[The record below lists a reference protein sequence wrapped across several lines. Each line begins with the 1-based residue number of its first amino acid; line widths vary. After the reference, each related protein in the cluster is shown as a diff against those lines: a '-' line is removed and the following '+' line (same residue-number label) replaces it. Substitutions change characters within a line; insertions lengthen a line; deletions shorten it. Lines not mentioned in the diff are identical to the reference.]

1 MQSDCVETTLVLIKP
16 DGVKRGIVG
25 RVLTR
30 FEEVGLK
37 IVALKLVQPSREH
50 VENHYPNTPEWI
62 KGMGEKTIQ
71 TYQDQGK
78 DPIQEIG
85 TADPTEIGNTIKDW
99 NVDYL
104 TSGPLV
110 ALVLEGAHAISVV
123 RKMCGFTL
131 PAFAEPGTIRGDFS
145 ITSPIVANELKRA
158 VRNLVHASSDPEEA
172 AHEIGHWFSE
182 DELCSYETAAEAV
195 MF

>member
-1 MQSDCVETTLVLIKP
+1 MKSDCVETTLVLIKP

-37 IVALKLVQPSREH
+37 IAALKLVQASREH

-62 KGMGEKTIQ
+62 KGMGEKTLQ
-71 TYQDQGK
+71 TYEDQGK

-85 TADPTEIGNTIKDW
+85 TTDPTEIGNKIKNW

-110 ALVLEGAHAISVV
+110 ALVVEGAHAISVV

-145 ITSPIVANELKRA
+145 ITSPIVANELNRA

-172 AHEIGHWFSE
+172 AHEIDHWFSK
-182 DELCSYETAAEAV
+182 DELCSYETAAETV

>member
-1 MQSDCVETTLVLIKP
+1 MRSDLTERTVVLIKP

-25 RVLTR
+25 QVLTR

-37 IVALKLVQPSREH
+37 IVALKLVQVSREH
-50 VENHYPNTPEWI
+50 AESHYPNTPEWI
-62 KGMGEKTIQ
+62 NGMGEKTLQ
-71 TYQDQGK
+71 TYREQGK
-78 DPIQEIG
+78 DPVKELG
-85 TADPTEIGNTIKDW
+85 TDDPTEIGNMIKAW

-131 PAFAEPGTIRGDFS
+131 PAFADPGTIRGDFS

-158 VRNLVHASSDPEEA
+158 VRNLVHASSDPDEV
-172 AHEIGHWFSE
+172 AHEMNHWFSE
-182 DELCSYETAAEAV
+182 DELCSYETAAESV

>member
-1 MQSDCVETTLVLIKP
+1 MKSDSVEKTLVLIKP

-37 IVALKLVQPSREH
+37 IAALKLVHASREH

-62 KGMGEKTIQ
+62 RGMGEKTLQ

-78 DPIQEIG
+78 DPVQEIG
-85 TADPTEIGNTIKDW
+85 TADPTEIGNMIKGW

-110 ALVLEGAHAISVV
+110 ALVVEGAHAISVV

-131 PAFAEPGTIRGDFS
+131 PAFADPGTIRGDFS
-145 ITSPIVANELKRA
+145 ITSPIVANELNRA
-158 VRNLVHASSDPEEA
+158 VRNLVHASSDPDEA

-182 DELCSYETAAEAV
+182 DELCSYETAAETV

>member
-1 MQSDCVETTLVLIKP
+1 MKSDSVEKTLVLIKP

-30 FEEVGLK
+30 FEQVGLK
-37 IVALKLVQPSREH
+37 IAALKLVIASREH

-62 KGMGEKTIQ
+62 RGMGEKTLQ
-71 TYQDQGK
+71 TYHDQGK
-78 DPIQEIG
+78 DPVQEIG
-85 TADPTEIGNTIKDW
+85 TADPMEIGNMIKGW

-110 ALVLEGAHAISVV
+110 ALVVEGAHAISVV

-145 ITSPIVANELKRA
+145 ITSPIVANELNRA

-172 AHEIGHWFSE
+172 AHEIDHWFSE
-182 DELCSYETAAEAV
+182 DELCSYETAAETV

>member
-1 MQSDCVETTLVLIKP
+1 MRPDLAERTVVLIKP

-37 IVALKLVQPSREH
+37 IVALKLVQVSREH
-50 VENHYPNTPEWI
+50 AENHYPNTPEWVN
-62 KGMGEKTIQ
+62 GMGEKTLQ
-71 TYQDQGK
+71 TYRDQGK
-78 DPIQEIG
+78 DPLQEIG
-85 TADPTEIGNTIKDW
+85 TDDATEIGNMIKAW
-99 NVDYL
+99 NVEYL

-110 ALVLEGAHAISVV
+110 AVVLEGAHAISVV

-131 PAFAEPGTIRGDFS
+131 PAFADPGTIRGDFS
-145 ITSPIVANELKRA
+145 ITSPVVAFELKRA
-158 VRNLVHASSDPEEA
+158 VRNLVHASSDPDEV
-172 AHEIGHWFSE
+172 AHEMKHWFSE
-182 DELCSYETAAEAV
+182 DELCSYETAAESV

>member
-1 MQSDCVETTLVLIKP
+1 MRSDLVERTLVLIKP

-37 IVALKLVQPSREH
+37 IAGLKLVQVTREH
-50 VENHYPNTPEWI
+50 AENHYPNTTEWI
-62 KGMGEKTIQ
+62 KGMGEKTLQ
-71 TYQDQGK
+71 TYRDQGK
-78 DPIQEIG
+78 DPIDEIG
-85 TADPTEIGNTIKDW
+85 TDDPMEIGNMIKNW

-104 TSGPLV
+104 TSGPLI

-158 VRNLVHASSDPEEA
+158 VRNIVHASSDQEEA
-172 AHEIGHWFSE
+172 SYEIDYWFSE
-182 DELCSYETAAEAV
+182 EELSSYEGAAERV

>member
-1 MQSDCVETTLVLIKP
+1 MRSDLQERTFVLIKP

-25 RVLTR
+25 RILAR
-30 FEEVGLK
+30 FERAGLK
-37 IVALKLVQPSREH
+37 LAGLKMVQVSRQYA
-50 VENHYPNTPEWI
+50 ENHYPNTPEWI
-62 KGMGEKTIQ
+62 KGMGEKTLQ
-71 TYQDQGK
+71 TYRDQGK
-78 DPIQEIG
+78 DPVAEVG
-85 TADPTEIGNTIKDW
+85 TDDPMEIGNMIKGW

-110 ALVLEGAHAISVV
+110 ALVLEGAHSISVV

-131 PAFAEPGTIRGDFS
+131 PAFADPGTIRGDFS

-158 VRNLVHASSDPEEA
+158 VRNLVHASSDQDEA
-172 AHEIGHWFSE
+172 DYEMGYWFS
-182 DELCSYETAAEAV
+182 DQELCTYKSSTEDV

>member
-1 MQSDCVETTLVLIKP
+1 MRSDLLERTLVLVKP
-16 DGVKRGIVG
+16 DGVKRAIVG
-25 RVLTR
+25 KVLTR
-30 FEEVGLK
+30 FEEAGLK
-37 IVALKLVQPSREH
+37 IVGLKMLQVSREY
-50 VENHYPNTPEWI
+50 VGNHYPNTPEWI
-62 KGMGEKTIQ
+62 TGMGEKTLQ
-71 TYQDQGK
+71 TYRDQGK
-78 DPIQEIG
+78 DAVEEIG
-85 TADPTEIGNTIKDW
+85 TDDPMEIGTMIKGW

-123 RKMCGFTL
+123 RKICGFTL

-172 AHEIGHWFSE
+172 EYEIGYWFSE
-182 DELCSYETAAEAV
+182 EELCPYESAAEDV

>member
-1 MQSDCVETTLVLIKP
+1 MRADLVERTLVLIKP

-30 FEEVGLK
+30 FEEAGLK
-37 IVALKLVQPSREH
+37 IVGLKLVQVTREH
-50 VENHYPNTPEWI
+50 AENHYPNTTEWI
-62 KGMGEKTIQ
+62 KGMGEKTLQ
-71 TYQDQGK
+71 TYRDQGK
-78 DPIQEIG
+78 DPLVEIG
-85 TADPTEIGNTIKDW
+85 TDDPMEIGNMIKNW

-110 ALVLEGAHAISVV
+110 ALVLEGAHATSVV

-145 ITSPIVANELKRA
+145 ITSPIIANELKSA
-158 VRNLVHASSDPEEA
+158 VRNIVHASSDQEEA
-172 AHEIGHWFSE
+172 SYEINYWFSE
-182 DELCSYETAAEAV
+182 EELSVYESAAERV

>member
-1 MQSDCVETTLVLIKP
+1 MRADLVERTLVLIKP

-30 FEEVGLK
+30 FEEAGLK
-37 IVALKLVQPSREH
+37 IVGLKLVQVTREH
-50 VENHYPNTPEWI
+50 AENHYPNTTEWI
-62 KGMGEKTIQ
+62 KGMGEKTLQ
-71 TYQDQGK
+71 TYRDQGK
-78 DPIQEIG
+78 DPLVEIG
-85 TADPTEIGNTIKDW
+85 TDDPMEIGNMIKNW

-145 ITSPIVANELKRA
+145 ITSPIIANELKSA
-158 VRNLVHASSDPEEA
+158 VRNIVHASSDQEEA
-172 AHEIGHWFSE
+172 SYEINYWFSE
-182 DELCSYETAAEAV
+182 EELSVYESAAERV

>member
-1 MQSDCVETTLVLIKP
+1 MKSECVEKTLVLIKP

-37 IVALKLVQPSREH
+37 IAALKLVQASREH

-62 KGMGEKTIQ
+62 KGMGEKTLQ

-78 DPIQEIG
+78 DPVQEIG
-85 TADPTEIGNTIKDW
+85 TADPTEIGNMIKDW

-110 ALVLEGAHAISVV
+110 ALVVEGAHAISVV

-145 ITSPIVANELKRA
+145 ITSPIVANELNRA

-172 AHEIGHWFSE
+172 THEINHWFSE
-182 DELCSYETAAEAV
+182 DELCAYDTAAETV

>member
-1 MQSDCVETTLVLIKP
+1 MRADLVERTLVLVKP

-30 FEEVGLK
+30 FEEAGLK
-37 IVALKLVQPSREH
+37 IVGLKLVQVTREH
-50 VENHYPNTPEWI
+50 AENHYPNTTEWI
-62 KGMGEKTIQ
+62 KGMGEKTLQ
-71 TYQDQGK
+71 TYRDQGK
-78 DPIQEIG
+78 DPLVEIG
-85 TADPTEIGNTIKDW
+85 TDDPMEIGNMIKNW

-145 ITSPIVANELKRA
+145 ITSPIIANELKSA
-158 VRNLVHASSDPEEA
+158 VRNIVHASSDQEEA
-172 AHEIGHWFSE
+172 SYEINYWFSE
-182 DELCSYETAAEAV
+182 EELSVYESAAERV

>member
-1 MQSDCVETTLVLIKP
+1 MKSDSVEKTLVLIKP

-30 FEEVGLK
+30 FEEVGLR
-37 IVALKLVQPSREH
+37 IAALKLVQASREH

-62 KGMGEKTIQ
+62 RGMGEKTLQ

-78 DPIQEIG
+78 DPVQEIG
-85 TADPTEIGNTIKDW
+85 TADPTEIGNMIKNW

-110 ALVLEGAHAISVV
+110 ALVVEGAHAISVV

-145 ITSPIVANELKRA
+145 ITSPIVANELNRA

-172 AHEIGHWFSE
+172 AHEIDHWFSE
-182 DELCSYETAAEAV
+182 DELCSYETAAETV

>member
-1 MQSDCVETTLVLIKP
+1 MRSGLQERTLVLIKP

-25 RVLTR
+25 RILGR
-30 FEEVGLK
+30 FERAGLK
-37 IVALKLVQPSREH
+37 IAGLKMVQVSREYA
-50 VENHYPNTPEWI
+50 ENHYPNTPEWI
-62 KGMGEKTIQ
+62 SGMGEKTLQ
-71 TYQDQGK
+71 TYRDQGK
-78 DPIQEIG
+78 DPIEEIG
-85 TADPTEIGNTIKDW
+85 TDNPMEIGNMIKEW

-131 PAFAEPGTIRGDFS
+131 PAFADPGTIRGDFS
-145 ITSPIVANELKRA
+145 ITSPVVANELKRA
-158 VRNLVHASSDPEEA
+158 VRNLVHAAGDQEEA
-172 AHEIGHWFSE
+172 DYEIRYWFSDE
-182 DELCSYETAAEAV
+182 ELCTYKSSAEDV

>member
-1 MQSDCVETTLVLIKP
+1 MRPDLMERTLVLVKP
-16 DGVKRGIVG
+16 DGVRRGIVG

-37 IVALKLVQPSREH
+37 IVGLKMVQVTRDFA
-50 VENHYPNTPEWI
+50 ENHYPNTPEWI
-62 KGMGEKTIQ
+62 KGMGEKTLQ
-71 TYQDQGK
+71 TYRDQSK

-85 TADPTEIGNTIKDW
+85 TDDPMEIGNTIKNW

-104 TSGPLV
+104 TSGPLL

-123 RKMCGFTL
+123 RKISGFTL
-131 PAFAEPGTIRGDFS
+131 PAFADPGTIRGDFS
-145 ITSPIVANELKRA
+145 ITSPIVANELRRA
-158 VRNLVHASSDPEEA
+158 VRNLVHASSDAEEA
-172 AHEIGHWFSE
+172 SYEIGYWFSE
-182 DELCSYETAAEAV
+182 KELCSYDSAAEEV

>member
-1 MQSDCVETTLVLIKP
+1 MSLDPQERTLVLIKP

-25 RVLTR
+25 RILAR
-30 FEEVGLK
+30 FEKTGLK
-37 IVALKLVQPSREH
+37 IVALKMVRVSREYA
-50 VENHYPNTPEWI
+50 ENHYPNTPEWI
-62 KGMGEKTIQ
+62 RGMGEKTLQ
-71 TYQDQGK
+71 TYRDQGK
-78 DPIQEIG
+78 DPVQEIG
-85 TADPTEIGNTIKDW
+85 TDNPIEIGNMIKEW

-110 ALVLEGAHAISVV
+110 ALALEGAHAISVV

-131 PAFAEPGTIRGDFS
+131 PAFADPGTIRGDFS

-158 VRNLVHASSDPEEA
+158 VRNLVHASSDQEEA
-172 AHEIGHWFSE
+172 DYEISYWFSKE
-182 DELCSYETAAEAV
+182 ELCSYKSAAEDV